1 LNIIKNIN
9 PTTGDHLEVKFFDPL
24 RQYISI
30 ENEINDAI
38 SSVLNGG
45 KYILAENVESFERE
59 LAQYLGVKY
68 AVGVASGTEAI
79 QLALMSLG
87 VGRGDE
93 VITVPNTAVPTVS
106 AVSLAGATPVLCDI
120 DPLTLTIDVEKVKDR
135 ISKNTRAILPVHLY
149 GIPVDMNRL
158 LAIAENMGI
167 PIIEDACQAHGASI
181 DGKKVGGFGTLGCF
195 SFYPTKNLG
204 CYGDG
209 GAVVT
214 DDEDLYDKLK
224 LLRNYGQRDRYVHE
238 IKGLNS
244 RLDELQA
251 AVLRV
256 KLKKLNEWN
265 LQRIKLA
272 GYYDELILNKDVVK
286 LPRVDGFTN
295 VYHLYVIRHPRRD
308 ELMQYLAKN
317 GVQTL
322 IHYPIPI
329 HLQRSYA
336 ELGAKG
342 DFPVSEKACN
352 EVLSLPLYP
361 ELKEAEL
368 EYISD
373 LINKF

>member
-1 LNIIKNIN
+1 MNIIKNIN

>member
-1 LNIIKNIN
+1 MI
-9 PTTGDHLEVKFFDPL
+9 
-24 RQYISI
+24 RQYKSI
-30 ENEINDAI
+30 EDEVNDAI

-59 LAQYLGVKY
+59 FAQYLGVKY

-79 QLALMSLG
+79 QLALIALG
-87 VGRGDE
+87 IGRGDE

-106 AVSLAGATPVLCDI
+106 AISLAGAMPVLCDVE
-120 DPLTLTIDVEKVKDR
+120 PTTLMIDVRKVQDKVGE
-135 ISKNTRAILPVHLY
+135 NTRAILPVHLY
-149 GIPVDMNRL
+149 GMPVDMNGL
-158 LAIAENMGI
+158 SVIAEKMSI
-167 PIIEDACQAHGASI
+167 PLIEDACQAHGSSI
-181 DGKKVGGFGTLGCF
+181 NGKKVSGFGTLGCF

-214 DDEDLYDKLK
+214 DDEKIYDKLK
-224 LLRNYGQRDRYVHE
+224 LLRNYGQRDRYMHE
-238 IKGLNS
+238 VKGLNS

-272 GYYDELILNKDVVK
+272 GYYDELILNKDVIK

-308 ELMQYLAKN
+308 EMMQYLAQN

-329 HLQRSYA
+329 HLQKSYA

-352 EVLSLPLYP
+352 EVLSLPLYS

>member
-9 PTTGDHLEVKFFDPL
+9 PITGSPLEVKFFDL
-24 RQYISI
+24 QRQYKSI
-30 ENEINDAI
+30 EDEINGAI
-38 SSVLNGG
+38 SSVLSSGR
-45 KYILAENVESFERE
+45 YVLAENVDAFEHE
-59 LAQYLGVKY
+59 FAQYLGVKY
-68 AVGVASGTEAI
+68 VVGVASGTEAI
-79 QLALMSLG
+79 QLALMALG
-87 VGRGDE
+87 IGRGDE
-93 VITVPNTAVPTVS
+93 VITIPNTAVPTIS

-120 DPLTLTIDVEKVKDR
+120 DPSTLTIDVDKIQGK
-135 ISKNTRAILPVHLY
+135 ISKNTKAILPVHLY
-149 GIPVDMNRL
+149 GMPVDMKGL

-181 DGKKVGGFGTLGCF
+181 NGKKVGSFGILGCF

-214 DDEDLYDKLK
+214 NDEDLYDKLK
-224 LLRNYGQRDRYVHE
+224 LLRNYGQRDRYIHE

-251 AVLRV
+251 AILRV
-256 KLKKLNEWN
+256 KLKKLDGWN

-272 GYYDELILNKDVVK
+272 GYYDKMILNENVIK
-286 LPRVDGFTN
+286 LPRDDNLTN
-295 VYHLYVIRHPRRD
+295 VYHLYIIRHPRRD
-308 ELMQYLAKN
+308 KLMQYLAQN

-329 HLQRSYA
+329 HFQRSYA
-336 ELGAKG
+336 ELGSEG
-342 DFPVSEKACN
+342 DFPISEKACS

>member
-1 LNIIKNIN
+1 MI
-9 PTTGDHLEVKFFDPL
+9 
-24 RQYISI
+24 RQYKSI
-30 ENEINDAI
+30 EDEVNDAI

-45 KYILAENVESFERE
+45 KYVLAENVESFERE
-59 LAQYLGVKY
+59 FAQHLGVKY

-79 QLALMSLG
+79 QLALMALG
-87 VGRGDE
+87 IGRGDE
-93 VITVPNTAVPTVS
+93 VITVSNTAVPTVS

-120 DPLTLTIDVEKVKDR
+120 DPSTLTIDVEKVQDR
-135 ISKNTRAILPVHLY
+135 VSRNTRAILPVHLY
-149 GIPVDMNRL
+149 GMPVDMNRL
-158 LAIAENMGI
+158 SVIAGKMSI
-167 PIIEDACQAHGASI
+167 PLIEDACQAHGASI

-195 SFYPTKNLG
+195 SFYPTKNLA

-224 LLRNYGQRDRYVHE
+224 LLRNYGQRDRYMHE
-238 IKGLNS
+238 VKGLNS

-256 KLKKLNEWN
+256 KLKYLDTWN
-265 LQRIKLA
+265 SQRIKLA
-272 GYYDELILNKDVVK
+272 GFYDLLIKNEDVIK
-286 LPRVDGFTN
+286 LPRIDGFTN

-308 ELMQYLAKN
+308 KLMQYLVQN

-329 HLQRSYA
+329 HFQRSYA
-336 ELGAKG
+336 ELGSEG
-342 DFPVSEKACN
+342 DFPISEKACS

>member
-1 LNIIKNIN
+1 MNIIKNIN
-9 PTTGDHLEVKFFDPL
+9 PTTGNPLEIKFFDPL
-24 RQYISI
+24 RQYKSI
-30 ENEINDAI
+30 KGEINDAI
-38 SSVLNGG
+38 SSVLKGG
-45 KYILAENVESFERE
+45 RYVLAENVEAFERE
-59 LAQYLGVKY
+59 FADYLGVRY

-79 QLALMSLG
+79 QLALMILG
-87 VGRGDE
+87 IGRGDE
-93 VITVPNTAVPTVS
+93 VITVPNTAIPTVS

-158 LAIAENMGI
+158 SVIAEKMSI
-167 PIIEDACQAHGASI
+167 PLIEDACQAHGASI
-181 DGKKVGGFGTLGCF
+181 HGKKVGGFGTLGCF

-224 LLRNYGQRDRYVHE
+224 LLRNYGQRDRYIHE
-238 IKGLNS
+238 VKGLNS

-256 KLKKLNEWN
+256 KLKKLDGWN

-272 GYYDELILNKDVVK
+272 GYYDELILNKDVIK
-286 LPRVDGFTN
+286 LPRVNGFTN

-308 ELMQYLAKN
+308 ELMQYLAQN

-336 ELGAKG
+336 ELGSKG
-342 DFPVSEKACN
+342 DFPVSEKACS

>member
-9 PTTGDHLEVKFFDPL
+9 PTTGNPLEIKFFDMI
-24 RQYISI
+24 RQYKSI
-30 ENEINDAI
+30 EDEVNDAI

-45 KYILAENVESFERE
+45 KYVLAENVEAFERE
-59 LAQYLGVKY
+59 FAQYLGVKY

-79 QLALMSLG
+79 QLALMALG
-87 VGRGDE
+87 IGRGDE
-93 VITVPNTAVPTVS
+93 VITVSNTAVPTVS

-120 DPLTLTIDVEKVKDR
+120 DPSTLTIDIEKVKDR
-135 ISKNTRAILPVHLY
+135 INKNTRAILPVHLY
-149 GIPVDMNRL
+149 GMPVDMNRL
-158 LAIAENMGI
+158 SVIAEKMSI
-167 PIIEDACQAHGASI
+167 PLIEDACQAHGASI
-181 DGKKVGGFGTLGCF
+181 HDKKVGGFVALGCF

-214 DDEDLYDKLK
+214 NDGELYDKLK
-224 LLRNYGQRDRYVHE
+224 LLRNYGQRDRYIHE
-238 IKGLNS
+238 VKGLNS

-251 AVLRV
+251 AILMV
-256 KLKKLNEWN
+256 KLKKLDGWN

-272 GYYDELILNKDVVK
+272 GCYNELILNKDVIK

-308 ELMQYLAKN
+308 KLMQYLAQN

-336 ELGAKG
+336 ELGSKG

-352 EVLSLPLYP
+352 EVLSLSLYP

>member
-1 LNIIKNIN
+1 M
-9 PTTGDHLEVKFFDPL
+9 EVKFFDPL
-24 RQYISI
+24 RQYKSI
-30 ENEINDAI
+30 KDEVNSVI

-45 KYILAENVESFERE
+45 KYVLAENVEAFESE
-59 LAQYLGVKY
+59 FAGYLGVKY

-79 QLALMSLG
+79 QLALVALG
-87 VGRGDE
+87 VGQGDE

-106 AVSLAGATPVLCDI
+106 AVSLACATPVLCDV
-120 DPLTLTIDVEKVKDR
+120 DPLTLMIDVRKIRDKVGE
-135 ISKNTRAILPVHLY
+135 NTRAILPVHLY
-149 GIPVDMNRL
+149 GMPVDMNGL
-158 LAIAENMGI
+158 SVIAENMGI
-167 PIIEDACQAHGASI
+167 PVIEDACQAHGASI
-181 DGKKVGGFGTLGCF
+181 NGKKVGGFSTLGCF

-214 DDEDLYDKLK
+214 NDEKLYYKLK
-224 LLRNYGQRDRYVHE
+224 LLRNYGQRNRYVHE
-238 IKGLNS
+238 IKGFNS
-244 RLDELQA
+244 RLDEMQA
-251 AVLRV
+251 AILRV
-256 KLKKLNEWN
+256 KLKKLDGWN
-265 LQRIKLA
+265 LQRIKFA
-272 GYYDELILNKDVVK
+272 GYYDELILNKDVIK
-286 LPRVDGFTN
+286 LPRVDDFTN

-308 ELMQYLAKN
+308 ELMQYLAQN

-336 ELGAKG
+336 ELGSKG
-342 DFPVSEKACN
+342 DFPISEKACS

-361 ELKEAEL
+361 ELKESEL

>member
-1 LNIIKNIN
+1 MI
-9 PTTGDHLEVKFFDPL
+9 
-24 RQYISI
+24 RQYKSI
-30 ENEINDAI
+30 EDEVNDAI

-45 KYILAENVESFERE
+45 KYVLAENVESFERE
-59 LAQYLGVKY
+59 FAQYLGVKY

-79 QLALMSLG
+79 QLALMALG
-87 VGRGDE
+87 IGRGDE
-93 VITVPNTAVPTVS
+93 VITVSNTAVPTVS

-120 DPLTLTIDVEKVKDR
+120 DPSTLTIDIEKVKNR
-135 ISKNTRAILPVHLY
+135 INKNTRAILPVHLY
-149 GIPVDMNRL
+149 GMPVDMNRL
-158 LAIAENMGI
+158 SVIAEKMSI
-167 PIIEDACQAHGASI
+167 PLIEDACQAHGASI
-181 DGKKVGGFGTLGCF
+181 HDKKVGGFGALGCF

-214 DDEDLYDKLK
+214 NDGELYDKLK

-251 AVLRV
+251 AILRV
-256 KLKKLNEWN
+256 KLKYLEAWN
-265 LQRIKLA
+265 LRRAKLA
-272 GYYDELILNKDVVK
+272 GCYDELIKNEDVVK
-286 LPRVDGFTN
+286 LPKVYGFTN

-308 ELMQYLAKN
+308 ELMQYLAQN

-329 HLQRSYA
+329 HLQRSHA
-336 ELGAKG
+336 ELGSKG

>member
-9 PTTGDHLEVKFFDPL
+9 PTTGNPLEIKFFDPL
-24 RQYISI
+24 RQYKSI
-30 ENEINDAI
+30 KGEINDAI
-38 SSVLNGG
+38 SSVLKGG
-45 KYILAENVESFERE
+45 RYVLAENVEAFERE
-59 LAQYLGVKY
+59 FADYLGVRY

-79 QLALMSLG
+79 QLALMILG
-87 VGRGDE
+87 IGRGDE
-93 VITVPNTAVPTVS
+93 VITVPNTAIPTVS

-158 LAIAENMGI
+158 SVIAEKMSI
-167 PIIEDACQAHGASI
+167 PLIEDACQAHGASI
-181 DGKKVGGFGTLGCF
+181 HGKKVGGFGTLGCF

-224 LLRNYGQRDRYVHE
+224 LLRNYGQRDRYIHE
-238 IKGLNS
+238 VKGLNS

-256 KLKKLNEWN
+256 KLKKLDGWN

-272 GYYDELILNKDVVK
+272 GYYDELILNKDVIK
-286 LPRVDGFTN
+286 LPRVNGFTN

-308 ELMQYLAKN
+308 ELMQYLAQN

-336 ELGAKG
+336 ELGSKG
-342 DFPVSEKACN
+342 DFPVSEKACS

>member
-1 LNIIKNIN
+1 MNIIKNIN
-9 PTTGDHLEVKFFDPL
+9 PTTGNLLEIKFFDMI
-24 RQYISI
+24 RQYKSI
-30 ENEINDAI
+30 EDEVNDAI

-45 KYILAENVESFERE
+45 KYVLAENVESFERE
-59 LAQYLGVKY
+59 FAQYLGVKY

-79 QLALMSLG
+79 QLALMALG
-87 VGRGDE
+87 IGRGDE
-93 VITVPNTAVPTVS
+93 VITVSNTAVPTVS

-120 DPLTLTIDVEKVKDR
+120 DSSTLTIDIEKVKNR
-135 ISKNTRAILPVHLY
+135 INKNTRAILPVHLY
-149 GIPVDMNRL
+149 GMPVDMNRL
-158 LAIAENMGI
+158 SVIAEKMSI
-167 PIIEDACQAHGASI
+167 PLIEDACQAHGASI
-181 DGKKVGGFGTLGCF
+181 HDKKVGGFGALGCF

-214 DDEDLYDKLK
+214 NDGELYDKLK

-251 AVLRV
+251 AILRV
-256 KLKKLNEWN
+256 KLKYLEAWN
-265 LQRIKLA
+265 LRRAKLA
-272 GYYDELILNKDVVK
+272 GCYDELIKNEDVVK
-286 LPRVDGFTN
+286 LPKVYGFTN

-308 ELMQYLAKN
+308 ELMQYLAQN

-336 ELGAKG
+336 ELGSKG
-342 DFPVSEKACN
+342 DFPVSEKACS

>member
-1 LNIIKNIN
+1 MI
-9 PTTGDHLEVKFFDPL
+9 
-24 RQYISI
+24 RQYKSI
-30 ENEINDAI
+30 EDEVNDAI

-45 KYILAENVESFERE
+45 KYVLAENVESFERE
-59 LAQYLGVKY
+59 FAQHLGVKY

-79 QLALMSLG
+79 QLALMALG
-87 VGRGDE
+87 IGRGDE
-93 VITVPNTAVPTVS
+93 VITVSNTAVPTVS

-120 DPLTLTIDVEKVKDR
+120 DPSTLTIDVEKVQDR
-135 ISKNTRAILPVHLY
+135 VSRNTRAILPVHLY
-149 GIPVDMNRL
+149 GMPVDMNRL
-158 LAIAENMGI
+158 SVIAGKMSI
-167 PIIEDACQAHGASI
+167 PLIEDACQAHGASI

-195 SFYPTKNLG
+195 SFYPTKNLA

-224 LLRNYGQRDRYVHE
+224 LLRNYGQRDRYMHE
-238 IKGLNS
+238 VKGLNS

-256 KLKKLNEWN
+256 KLKYLDTWN
-265 LQRIKLA
+265 SQRIKLA
-272 GYYDELILNKDVVK
+272 GFYDLLIKNEDVIK
-286 LPRVDGFTN
+286 LPRIDGFTN

-308 ELMQYLAKN
+308 KLMQYLVQK

-329 HLQRSYA
+329 HFQRSYA
-336 ELGAKG
+336 ELGSEG
-342 DFPVSEKACN
+342 DFPISEKACS

>member
-1 LNIIKNIN
+1 MEI
-9 PTTGDHLEVKFFDPL
+9 KFFDPL
-24 RQYISI
+24 RQYKSI
-30 ENEINDAI
+30 KGEINDAI
-38 SSVLNGG
+38 SSVLKGG
-45 KYILAENVESFERE
+45 RYVLAENVEAFERE
-59 LAQYLGVKY
+59 FADYLGVRY

-79 QLALMSLG
+79 QLALMILG
-87 VGRGDE
+87 IGRGDE
-93 VITVPNTAVPTVS
+93 VITVPNTAIPTVS

-158 LAIAENMGI
+158 SVIAEKMSI
-167 PIIEDACQAHGASI
+167 PLIEDACQAHGASI
-181 DGKKVGGFGTLGCF
+181 HGKKVGGFGTLGCF

-224 LLRNYGQRDRYVHE
+224 LLRNYGQRDRYIHE
-238 IKGLNS
+238 VKGLNS

-256 KLKKLNEWN
+256 KLKKLDGWN

-272 GYYDELILNKDVVK
+272 GYYDELILNKDVIK
-286 LPRVDGFTN
+286 LPRVNGFTN

-308 ELMQYLAKN
+308 ELMQYLAQN

-336 ELGAKG
+336 ELGSKG
-342 DFPVSEKACN
+342 DFPVSEKACS

>member
-1 LNIIKNIN
+1 MI
-9 PTTGDHLEVKFFDPL
+9 
-24 RQYISI
+24 RQYKSI
-30 ENEINDAI
+30 EDEVNDAI

-45 KYILAENVESFERE
+45 KYVLAENVESFERE
-59 LAQYLGVKY
+59 FAQYLGVKY

-106 AVSLAGATPVLCDI
+106 AVSLSGATPVLCDI
-120 DPLTLTIDVEKVKDR
+120 DNITLMIDVKKIQDR
-135 ISKNTRAILPVHLY
+135 ISKNIRAILPVHLY
-149 GIPVDMNRL
+149 GMPVDMNGL
-158 LAIAENMGI
+158 SVIAENMGI
-167 PIIEDACQAHGASI
+167 PVIEDACQAHGASI
-181 DGKKVGGFGTLGCF
+181 NGKKVGGFGTLGCF

-214 DDEDLYDKLK
+214 DDEDLCIKLK

-251 AVLRV
+251 AILRV
-256 KLKKLNEWN
+256 KLKKLDGWN

-272 GYYDELILNKDVVK
+272 RYYDEMILNKDVIK

-308 ELMQYLAKN
+308 ELMQYLAQN

-336 ELGAKG
+336 ELGSKG

-373 LINKF
+373 MINKF